1 MEHCAST
8 SSTRHVATASNWNDL
23 ESIYTADVPEFR
35 SQLLPESVADHDKE
49 AWDLL
54 AQGQVAV
61 SRVFGTI

>member
-1 MEHCAST
+1 M
-8 SSTRHVATASNWNDL
+8 ATASNWNDL